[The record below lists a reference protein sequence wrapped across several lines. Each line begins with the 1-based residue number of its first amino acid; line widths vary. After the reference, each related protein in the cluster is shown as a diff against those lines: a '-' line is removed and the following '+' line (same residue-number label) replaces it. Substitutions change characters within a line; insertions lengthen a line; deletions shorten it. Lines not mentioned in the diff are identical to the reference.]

1 MNSSFLQYRG
11 DELGTEIGVIT
22 VNPDVQQHTDQ
33 TEQVIFITLL
43 ILHHTLDMIIHRV
56 VFFLTDSKLVDGT
69 VCTVIER
76 MDEVLM
82 DQSGD
87 KRVVHFFRPK
97 L

>member
-11 DELGTEIGVIT
+11 YELGAEKSILP
-22 VNPDVQQHTDQ
+22 VNPDVQQHADQ
-33 TEQVIFITLL
+33 TEQMIFITLL
-43 ILHHTLDMIIHRV
+43 ILHHALDMIVHGIIFV
-56 VFFLTDSKLVDGT
+56 LTDSELVDGT
-69 VCTVIER
+69 VCTVVER

-82 DQSGD
+82 DKSGN

>member
-1 MNSSFLQYRG
+1 M
-11 DELGTEIGVIT
+11 GTEIGVLP

-43 ILHHTLDMIIHRV
+43 ILHHTLDMVIHSIV
-56 VFFLTDSKLVDGT
+56 LFLTDSELVDGT
-69 VCTVIER
+69 ICTVVER

-82 DQSGD
+82 DKSGN